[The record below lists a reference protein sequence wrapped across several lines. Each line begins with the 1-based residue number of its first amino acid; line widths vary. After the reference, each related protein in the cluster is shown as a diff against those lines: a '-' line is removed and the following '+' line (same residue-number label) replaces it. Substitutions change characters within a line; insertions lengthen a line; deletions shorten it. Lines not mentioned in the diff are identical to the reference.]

1 MRTAILGSIVIVGLL
16 TGLAM
21 SAADDTDLPLTTS
34 VADGTPI
41 LHTTQLVAPSPPPGA
56 TATDHAEALV
66 KVLEE
71 LLRSAGSDAN
81 QLLRLNVY
89 AASDDAAQQARQV
102 FARKYRGKQRPCL
115 SMVVGTPLV
124 PGALVSLDAV
134 AVSALEGK
142 HSTALLGKPVSKGRE
157 AAWAV
162 LPGGPA
168 CYIAGQAERGK
179 GTAES
184 TRKTLASLDATLR
197 FLKRSPGDVV
207 QVKAFL
213 HPMKDVEVV
222 RQEIAR
228 YFGEAGA
235 PPVTIVEWLA
245 KDSIEIEMVVAG
257 QQVVQKEKLPPVEY
271 LTPPGMTASPIYSR
285 VARINH
291 GTRIYT
297 AGLVGEGKTG
307 ADQVRDVF
315 TRLGSLLRKERSDF
329 KHLVKATYYVSTD
342 EASSQLNVLRPSYY
356 DPKRP
361 PSASKASVQSSGH
374 RGRGLVL
381 DMIAVSP

>member
-1 MRTAILGSIVIVGLL
+1 MRTMILGSIVIVGLL

-21 SAADDTDLPLTTS
+21 SAADDRDLPLTTG

-56 TATDHAEALV
+56 TASDHAEALV
-66 KVLEE
+66 QVLGE
-71 LLRSAGSDAN
+71 LLRSTGGDAS

-102 FARKYRGKQRPCL
+102 FTRKYRGKQRPCL
-115 SMVVGTPLV
+115 SMVVGTPMV

-134 AVSALEGK
+134 AVSGLEGK
-142 HSTALLGKPVSKGRE
+142 RSTALLGKPVSMGRE

-168 CYIAGQAERGK
+168 YYIAGQAERGK

-184 TRKTLASLDATLR
+184 TRKTLGSLDATLR
-197 FLKRSPGDVV
+197 FLKRSPRDVV

-213 HPMKDVEVV
+213 HPMKDVELV

-257 QQVVQKEKLPPVEY
+257 QQTEKRAAQAVEY

-291 GTRIYT
+291 GGRIYT

-315 TRLGSLLRKERSDF
+315 TRLGTLLRNERSDF

-342 EASSQLNVLRPSYY
+342 EASNQLNVLRPNYY

-361 PSASKASVQSSGH
+361 PSASKASVQSSGY